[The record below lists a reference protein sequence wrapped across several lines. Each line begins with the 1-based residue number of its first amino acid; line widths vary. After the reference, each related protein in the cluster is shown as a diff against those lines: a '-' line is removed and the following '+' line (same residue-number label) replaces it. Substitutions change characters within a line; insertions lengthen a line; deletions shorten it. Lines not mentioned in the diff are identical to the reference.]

1 MWLCHLRLLG
11 RLLVLVRLLFR
22 VWLRGLVRL
31 RLLFRMRLL
40 RPLLPMRLRRPL
52 RPLGL
57 RCLVLRLGLGLRRLW
72 RLLMSPGLLGIPRI
86 GVLVAHRASPSCT
99 ANSTARS
106 RASPK
111 LTGSV
116 PEVPA

>member
-1 MWLCHLRLLG
+1 MRPLPLG
-11 RLLVLVRLLFR
+11 RLTLLE
-22 VWLRGLVRL
+22 
-31 RLLFRMRLL
+31 
-40 RPLLPMRLRRPL
+40 P
-52 RPLGL
+52 
-57 RCLVLRLGLGLRRLW
+57 RCLVLPRGLRRLW
-72 RLLMSPGLLGIPRI
+72 RLVGFLGLLGIPRI

-111 LTGSV
+111 STGSV

>member
-1 MWLCHLRLLG
+1 MRPLPLG
-11 RLLVLVRLLFR
+11 RLALLE
-22 VWLRGLVRL
+22 
-31 RLLFRMRLL
+31 
-40 RPLLPMRLRRPL
+40 P
-52 RPLGL
+52 
-57 RCLVLRLGLGLRRLW
+57 RCLVLPRGLRRLVGF
-72 RLLMSPGLLGIPRI
+72 LGLLGIPRI

-111 LTGSV
+111 STGSV

>member
-1 MWLCHLRLLG
+1 MWLCRLG
-11 RLLVLVRLLFR
+11 RLR
-22 VWLRGLVRL
+22 
-31 RLLFRMRLL
+31 RLLFRMRL
-40 RPLLPMRLRRPL
+40 RRFLWPL
-52 RPLGL
+52 RLWHLVLPLGL
-57 RCLVLRLGLGLRRLW
+57 RLRRLR
-72 RLLMSPGLLGIPRI
+72 RLVCLGLLGVPRI

-111 LTGSV
+111 PTGSV